1 MVRNMKKLVK
11 LEDAVGMI
19 IPHDI
24 TEIRRGSV
32 KGPAFKKGHKI
43 READICHLQRLGKR
57 HIYILK
63 IEEGYLHEN
72 DAAVAMAE
80 AFCGPGVTWQGDPV
94 EGKLKLS
101 AARDGLLYV
110 NVDAVG
116 RINMLGDVMCASRH
130 THSMVREGDVV
141 AATRAIPLVVEEK
154 VVDQA
159 VTVARSDGGLVQVR
173 PLKKARAGIIMTGNE
188 IFAGLVQD
196 QFEPILRRKLSHIG
210 SEVIGA
216 VAAPDDADDIKEKIW
231 DFLNRGVDLILTT
244 GGLSVDPDDVT
255 RQAVLRAGASDFVYG
270 ASVLPGAM
278 FMIAYLDSV
287 PVMGIPACGIYHEIT
302 LFDLLLPR
310 VLAGER
316 ITRKDIAV
324 LGHGGLCLDCTTCRY
339 PMCPFG
345 KGV

>member
-1 MVRNMKKLVK
+1 MQKLVK
-11 LEDAVGMI
+11 VEEAVGMI
-19 IPHDI
+19 LPHDI

-94 EGKLKLS
+94 EGKLRLS
-101 AARDGLLYV
+101 AAHDGLLYV
-110 NVDAVG
+110 NVDALCRV
-116 RINMLGDVMCASRH
+116 NMLGDVMCASRH
-130 THSMVREGDVV
+130 THSMVKAGDVV
-141 AATRAIPLVVEEK
+141 AATRAIPLVVEQK
-154 VVDQA
+154 IIDQA
-159 VTVARSDGGLVQVR
+159 VMVARSNGGLFQVR
-173 PLKKARAGIIMTGNE
+173 TLKRARVGIIMTGNE

-216 VAAPDDADDIKEKIW
+216 VAATDDADDIKEKIW
-231 DFLNRGVDLILTT
+231 DFLNRGADLILTT

-255 RQAVLRAGASDFVYG
+255 RQAVLRTGASDLVYG

-316 ITRKDIAV
+316 IARKDIAP